1 MKIYKDLT
9 TMSSPDYLLRDDN
22 GKLLLKASKS
32 ECEEEMKA
40 IELNNKIAKEFSLP
54 VSDNSNK
61 LVSDYAKKEFD
72 EWMKDLIARNGTT
85 EY

>member
-9 TMSSPDYLLRDDN
+9 HHWSPDYLLRDND

-40 IELNNKIAKEFSLP
+40 IKLNNKIAKEFHL
-54 VSDNSNK
+54 
-61 LVSDYAKKEFD
+61 FD
-72 EWMKDLIARNGTT
+72 KWMDELIEKNGTT

>member
-1 MKIYKDLT
+1 MKIFKDLT

-32 ECEEEMKA
+32 ECEEEMEA
-40 IELNNKIAKEFSLP
+40 RYLQNKIAKEFHL
-54 VSDNSNK
+54 
-61 LVSDYAKKEFD
+61 FD
-72 EWMKDLIARNGTT
+72 KWMDELIEKNGTT

>member
-1 MKIYKDLT
+1 MRIYKDLT

-40 IELNNKIAKEFSLP
+40 IELNNKIAKEYGL
-54 VSDNSNK
+54 
-61 LVSDYAKKEFD
+61 FD
-72 EWMKDLIARNGTT
+72 EWMGELIEKNGTT